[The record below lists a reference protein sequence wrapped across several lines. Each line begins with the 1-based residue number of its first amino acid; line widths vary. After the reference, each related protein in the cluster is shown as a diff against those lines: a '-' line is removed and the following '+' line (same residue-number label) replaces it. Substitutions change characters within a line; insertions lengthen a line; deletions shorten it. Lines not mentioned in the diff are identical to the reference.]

1 MKRSGE
7 ERRLKGSLQMN
18 LGSKMPNFTSTS
30 EFLLLQFSDIREV
43 QILYSFIFLIVY
55 LTAVTGNLLIIL
67 AVALD
72 HHLHTPM
79 YFFLMNLAILDIGL
93 ISVTLPKTMAN
104 SLMNRRSISYLGCV
118 AQVFF
123 LFQFIGA
130 DFAILTVMAHDRYV
144 AICNPLQYEIIM
156 HRGACIQMAASAWI
170 AGIFDGMLQTGG
182 TFAITFCSNMIDQ
195 FFCEI
200 PQMLKLS
207 CTDLYLV
214 EVGLMILTLFFV
226 LGCFIFIIVSYV
238 RIFEAVLKIPSVHGQ
253 KKAISTCLPHLTV
266 VSLLTF
272 TGIFAY
278 LRPQS
283 YISSDLNVLSAI
295 IYAIIPPLLNPFIY
309 SMRNKEIKT
318 ALLKLFDLGSILK

>member
-1 MKRSGE
+1 
-7 ERRLKGSLQMN
+7 MN
-18 LGSKMPNFTSTS
+18 TGSKMPNLTSTT
-30 EFLLLQFSDIREV
+30 EFLLLQFSDIQEV
-43 QILYSFIFLIVY
+43 QILYFFVFLTIY

-79 YFFLMNLAILDIGL
+79 YFFLMNLAILDLGL

-104 SLMNRRSISYLGCV
+104 SLMNSSSISYLGCV
-118 AQVFF
+118 AQVFGLF
-123 LFQFIGA
+123 LFEA
-130 DFAILTVMAHDRYV
+130 TDFAILTVMAYDRYV
-144 AICNPLQYEIIM
+144 AICNPLQYERIM
-156 HRGACIQMAASAWI
+156 HRGACIRMAASAWI
-170 AGIFDGMLQTGG
+170 AGILDSMLQTGG

-207 CTDLYLV
+207 CSDLYLV
-214 EVGLMILTLFFV
+214 EVGLITFSCSLA

-238 RIFEAVLKIPSVHGQ
+238 RIFEAVLKIPSAHGQ

-283 YISSDLNVLSAI
+283 YTSSDLNVLSAI
-295 IYAIIPPLLNPFIY
+295 IYAIVPPLLNPFIY
-309 SMRNKEIKT
+309 SMRNKDIKT
-318 ALLKLFDLGSILK
+318 ALLRLSDCGHFSKIIAKKAFLQK

>member
-1 MKRSGE
+1 
-7 ERRLKGSLQMN
+7 
-18 LGSKMPNFTSTS
+18 MPNLTSTS
-30 EFLLLQFSDIREV
+30 EFFLLEFSSVRKV
-43 QILYSFIFLIVY
+43 QIVYSFIFLTVY

-67 AVALD
+67 AVTLD

-79 YFFLMNLAILDIGL
+79 YFFLMNLAIQDLGL

-104 SLMNRRSISYLGCV
+104 SLMNSRSISYLGCV
-118 AQVFF
+118 AQVFC

-130 DFAILTVMAHDRYV
+130 DFAILTVMAHDRHI
-144 AICNPLQYEIIM
+144 AICNPLHYETIM

-170 AGIFDGMLQTGG
+170 AGALNGMLQTAG
-182 TFAITFCSNMIDQ
+182 TFSITFCSNMIDQ

-207 CTDLYLV
+207 CSDLYLV
-214 EVGLMILTLFFV
+214 EVGVMIFSSFLV
-226 LGCFIFIIVSYV
+226 SGCFIYITVSYV

-266 VSLLTF
+266 VSLLIF
-272 TGIFAY
+272 TGMFAY
-278 LRPQS
+278 FRPQS
-283 YISSDLNVLSAI
+283 YTSSDLNVISAI
-295 IYAIIPPLLNPFIY
+295 IYAIVPPLLNPFIY

-318 ALLKLFDLGSILK
+318 ALLKLSDCGHFSRITASKAFPQK